1 MRRASGNTPP
11 APDLVRRFVVAALAG
26 CAVSVSAPALARIAA
41 QSPTR
46 LPARVADIPLP
57 DSPLATSAVDLARTA
72 CPPFLFNHCMRT
84 YLFGAL
90 LAERDRLPYDRE
102 MIFIAASL
110 HDLGLTRRYAS
121 AEQPFEMDGADAAK
135 AFLVSRG
142 VSDSRA
148 ELVWNA
154 VAMHAT
160 VLVDHQPAQVGLVGD
175 GAGADVF
182 GSELRTLPP
191 ERVRAV
197 LAAFPRLSFN
207 TEFRD
212 LLVDHCHRKPFAQ
225 HGTWLEGF
233 CRQHNPAVQYP
244 DLETR
249 LLHARVGE

>member
-1 MRRASGNTPP
+1 MKRVSSASLPVPN
-11 APDLVRRFVVAALAG
+11 VSRRFVVATMGGAAL
-26 CAVSVSAPALARIAA
+26 SVSARML
-41 QSPTR
+41 
-46 LPARVADIPLP
+46 ARVAFQPPTKPPAQVAGIPLP
-57 DSPLATSAVDLARTA
+57 DSALASAAVNLARSA
-72 CPPFLFNHCMRT
+72 CPAFLFNHCMRT

-90 LAERDRLPYDRE
+90 LAERDSVPYDRE

-121 AEQPFEMDGADAAK
+121 PRQPFEMDGADAARE
-135 AFLVSRG
+135 FLLSRG
-142 VSDSRA
+142 VSEGRA

-154 VAMHAT
+154 VAMHAS
-160 VLVDHQPAQVGLVGD
+160 VLVDHQPPQVALVGD

-182 GSELRTLPP
+182 GSELSTLPP

-212 LLVDHCHRKPFAQ
+212 LLIDHCHRKPFAQ

-244 DLETR
+244 DLEAR